1 MIDNDDDLGND
12 INSVAGV
19 LKLYLRE
26 LREPIF
32 SVQYFDQFM
41 ELASKWNNFQ
51 ILQKLID
58 NPWYLYNCFDILC
71 FAKLLHNLW

>member
-1 MIDNDDDLGND
+1 MTDGND

-41 ELASKWNNFQ
+41 ELASKILTMCPIKICNFWLRKQ
-51 ILQKLID
+51 PNKS
-58 NPWYLYNCFDILC
+58 
-71 FAKLLHNLW
+71 